1 MKLHVT
7 VENDKGAGSPI
18 EAPKAQPGK
27 TLPPSSS
34 KSNNPGVPSSAFSN
48 HVGIDYMLISF
59 FGFLF
64 ILFGVE

>member
-7 VENDKGAGSPI
+7 VENDKGTGSPI
-18 EAPKAQPGK
+18 EAPKAQPSK

-34 KSNNPGVPSSAFSN
+34 KSNNPDVPSSAFSN